1 MLNLRVYMLKHEL
14 ITVVDLGEGP
24 NPAYPPPSLFDQSLD
39 PPPGPDNH
47 LLCYNAARFETA
59 LHKFSAVQ

>member
-1 MLNLRVYMLKHEL
+1 M
-14 ITVVDLGEGP
+14 ITVVDIGEGP
-24 NPAYPPPSLFDQSLD
+24 NPAYPLSLLDQSLD
-39 PPPGPDNH
+39 LPPGPDNH